1 MEVYSFWH
9 ALAQLYNKKRTQKK
23 RSDKIG
29 IVHLLAQNLG
39 TMRDEL
45 LEQHTLRMIG
55 LNRSEN
61 AFSEFLKN
69 SVAEEKAAVY
79 RLNRFYMDKDRNT
92 GQELALNIF
101 HKYAEL
107 QRMCRNEL
115 SIGQITKIEVRNYI
129 RFLDYQNEEIVWMKT
144 ELLLNML
151 VYYKWFTIHKAKILP
166 KSDQQEIVDEAF
178 TITENVMDSVP
189 DLNSVH
195 AINNSMQHLFTLGA
209 IKCKLGGIG
218 QPDDWWHAVIPF
230 LASTHNETLKELLVQ
245 NDEFRA
251 KLKTI
256 YIDRERLERMISKD
270 SQMFEQLIIGSM
282 AKKETKNLTHYENA
296 EPFNIMQLYEKLIL
310 GDEDNGET
318 KDNLTL
324 SVFCFYFEILR
335 ENLLAKLRPLKAK
348 ENAKLKRMAIEVEV
362 ENAKLKQILSKL
374 SGKDRK
380 LAKVCYLESFTLWA
394 AQNEALANENETKQ
408 LTSSEM
414 GDNLWELEKRD
425 HLANSSQNSFQ
436 KWAKPNCEND
446 ETTAKDIMRR
456 SLLISPKFERIHS
469 FVLRFLFQQFPQFL
483 QFVNGN
489 ALDFPAF
496 SHFANFEHNEIFSLY
511 KKILQNGNSAEA
523 ISAENILSLKLL
535 IQSIKYREQILANDA
550 LENSQIKCDC
560 AKAKAETIAILR
572 IIAHFKNGKNET
584 WRFVCPLI
592 DYLKYLTDLTFNAK
606 EKWPANWQCYGA
618 EMAKTVR
625 EQRKMLKNK
634 HFELIDTLLN
644 DGTEE
649 NAEFLIIVREQRVF
663 SNENWLLNHYLGVL
677 TAFSPIEKQNEKIA
691 ADLFVAM
698 NLMGEEVD
706 KLTLNADVEKRR
718 NFLQF
723 LDSEKLEKF
732 FRAAGIYYNK
742 MEFSS
747 EIQMDKNLKQN
758 SKIEKNNL
766 QIEAEEE
773 EEITEGETTESPK
786 NANEAD
792 KTSTEDK
799 IFGESEGESEENS
812 AAASPNKERSE
823 KAIDSKEK
831 RRQKAMERLRRFLA
845 ELKAKELDSRTV
857 YEAIVPLKAFCDDT
871 FLYEKFKGTGEKSS
885 TEKQMVLLIGTLV
898 HEIEQRIKTMQQLLR
913 LDPQKYFFD
922 GQKAK
927 NSVQLWTVIKEV
939 AFTLNIDSI
948 ENLWAFLNKLFYTLL
963 NLLAHLE
970 GFNFFD
976 GMSKS
981 DTFEI
986 EKLQL
991 MQQIVVRKYAFLIIE
1006 DEKYRTKWDELGN
1019 EQKAKKLFKIVGTK
1033 FDPIH
1038 FEHLKREWAKMEQQI
1053 KIDSELYA
1061 QNLVTKDW
1069 HNRQIMPMFA
1079 KLSQQ
1084 ITTEAYKMKELT
1096 ATRKLEKY
1104 LHNFENANYQEENEE
1119 QIKNAL
1125 IKIHSMVEEWSA
1137 NRARLLIS
1145 GSFLLGTHSAESDI
1159 DLTCVVPAK
1168 AIRKADFF
1176 GTEKTFCR
1184 ESKCQMEMEKATSFY
1199 CRLCECQNV
1208 TELVKITYGT
1218 VLIIKFKFDGI
1229 DFDVPFVSVPYRK
1242 NLPLKISDEN
1252 LSNFVKKF
1260 DVTNFEHKK
1269 ILRTLSGYRSILY
1282 IGNLFGVTHN
1292 GNWEQ
1297 ILDQNAQNQKKKEP
1311 NKNEKN
1317 FRLLLLTLKLWAK
1330 NNYIYSNKFGY
1341 FNGIMLTVMASKIVL
1356 LFPNS
1361 TVPFLVEKFFLFYV
1375 SRPFNVPVQLTQS
1388 DYQANLDPFFIRN
1401 PLEQKMPIF
1410 TPFFPV
1416 QNASKMVTH
1425 STVKII
1431 QQELNEAHKKAMKRA
1446 PPFDWADLLNHSV
1459 PFEEKYDHFIVINC
1473 LAQKEKSDANFCQFV
1488 DGRIRLQIVYTIDVS
1503 GEENIVLESRLFPGV
1518 YRENC
1523 ELSVKFVQTN
1533 FRPQS
1538 CKMWLIGV
1546 KLAANFARIDN
1557 LLDRF
1562 DQIIKKHYLK
1572 YNPIEARNLKDI
1584 RAYFAILEQSDIGK
1598 EISKLNI
1605 ELKSKL
1611 VTGEQLAEFVG

>member
-1 MEVYSFWH
+1 
-9 ALAQLYNKKRTQKK
+9 
-23 RSDKIG
+23 
-29 IVHLLAQNLG
+29 
-39 TMRDEL
+39 MRDEL

-61 AFSEFLKN
+61 VFSEFLKN

-92 GQELALNIF
+92 EQKLAFKIF
-101 HKYAEL
+101 YKHTEL
-107 QRMCRNEL
+107 QRMCRNDL
-115 SIGQITKIEVRNYI
+115 SIGQITKVEVRNYI
-129 RFLDYQNEEIVWMKT
+129 RFLDYQNEDIVWLKA

-166 KSDQQEIVDEAF
+166 KSDQQEIMDEAF
-178 TITENVMDSVP
+178 TITENMMDSVP

-195 AINNSMQHLFTLGA
+195 AINEATQSLFTLGA
-209 IKCKLGGIG
+209 IKCKLSGVGK
-218 QPDDWWHAVIPF
+218 PNDWWHAVIPF
-230 LASTHNETLKELLVQ
+230 LALTHNETLKELLVQ

-270 SQMFEQLIIGSM
+270 SQVFEQLIIESM
-282 AKKETKNLTHYENA
+282 EKKGTKNLTDYENA
-296 EPFNIMQLYEKLIL
+296 ESFNIMQLYKKIIL

-335 ENLLAKLRPLKAK
+335 ENLLAKFRPLKAK

-362 ENAKLKQILSKL
+362 ENAKLEQILSKL
-374 SGKDRK
+374 SRKDAK
-380 LAKVCYLESFTLWA
+380 LAKLCYLESFTLWA
-394 AQNEALANENETKQ
+394 AQNEAMANEKETKQ

-414 GDNLWELEKRD
+414 GDNLWELEKVD

-483 QFVNGN
+483 QFVNEN
-489 ALDFPAF
+489 AVNFHAI
-496 SHFANFEHNEIFSLY
+496 SHFATFEHNESISLY

-550 LENSQIKCDC
+550 LENSQIMRDC

-572 IIAHFKNGKNET
+572 IIAHFKNGKNEN

-592 DYLKYLTDLTFNAK
+592 DYLKYLTDRTFNAE
-606 EKWPANWQCYGA
+606 EKWSPNWQCYGA
-618 EMAKTVR
+618 EMAKTVK

-634 HFELIDTLLN
+634 HFELIDAFLN
-644 DGTEE
+644 DGRKE
-649 NAEFLIIVREQRVF
+649 NAEFLIIVSEQR
-663 SNENWLLNHYLGVL
+663 
-677 TAFSPIEKQNEKIA
+677 A
-691 ADLFVAM
+691 
-698 NLMGEEVD
+698 
-706 KLTLNADVEKRR
+706 LNADVEKRR
-718 NFLQF
+718 IFLQF
-723 LDSEKLEKF
+723 LDSDNLEKF

-742 MEFSS
+742 TEFSS
-747 EIQMDKNLKQN
+747 EIQIDKNLKM
-758 SKIEKNNL
+758 EKNNL
-766 QIEAEEE
+766 QIEADEE
-773 EEITEGETTESPK
+773 EEITESETTESPT

-792 KTSTEDK
+792 KSSTEDK
-799 IFGESEGESEENS
+799 
-812 AAASPNKERSE
+812 K

-831 RRQKAMERLRRFLA
+831 RRQKAKERIRSFLA

-871 FLYEKFKGTGEKSS
+871 FLFEKFKGTGEKSS
-885 TEKQMVLLIGTLV
+885 TEKQMVLLIGSLV
-898 HEIEQRIKTMQQLLR
+898 HEIEQRIKTVKQLLR

-927 NSVQLWTVIKEV
+927 SSVQLWTVIKEV

-976 GMSKS
+976 EMSKS

-1019 EQKAKKLFKIVGTK
+1019 EQKAKKLFKIIGTK

-1061 QNLVTKDW
+1061 QNLVMKDW
-1069 HNRQIMPMFA
+1069 HDRQITPMFA

-1084 ITTEAYKMKELT
+1084 LTTEAYKMNELI
-1096 ATRKLEKY
+1096 ATKKLEKY
-1104 LHNFENANYQEENEE
+1104 LRNFENANDQEENEQ

-1145 GSFLLGTHSAESDI
+1145 GSFVLGTQSAASDI
-1159 DLTCVVPAK
+1159 DLICVVPEK
-1168 AIRKADFF
+1168 AIRKMDFF
-1176 GTEKTFCR
+1176 GMDKTFCK
-1184 ESKCQMEMEKATSFY
+1184 ESKCQMEMEKMTSFY

-1229 DFDVPFVSVPYRK
+1229 DFDMPFVSVPYRK
-1242 NLPLKISDEN
+1242 NLPLKINDEN

-1260 DVTNFEHKK
+1260 DGSNIEHKK
-1269 ILRTLSGYRSILY
+1269 MLRILSGYRSILY

-1292 GNWEQ
+1292 ANWEQ
-1297 ILDQNAQNQKKKEP
+1297 ILDQNAQSQKKKEP

-1375 SRPFNVPVQLTQS
+1375 SRPFNVPIQLTQI
-1388 DYQANLDPFFIRN
+1388 DYQANLDLFFIRN
-1401 PLEQKMPIF
+1401 PLEQQMPIF

-1431 QQELNEAHKKAMKRA
+1431 QQELDEALKKAMKRA
-1446 PPFDWADLLNHSV
+1446 PPFDLADLLNHSV
-1459 PFEEKYDHFIVINC
+1459 PFEKKYDHFIVINC
-1473 LAQKEKSDANFCQFV
+1473 LAQKEKSDTNFCQFV
-1488 DGRIRLQIVYTIDVS
+1488 DGRIRLQIIYSIDVS
-1503 GEENIVLESRLFPGV
+1503 GEESIVLETRLFPGV

-1523 ELSVKFVQTN
+1523 ELSVKFVKTN

-1598 EISKLNI
+1598 EMSKLNV

-1611 VTGEQLAEFVG
+1611 VSGEQFAEFFGRTGEE